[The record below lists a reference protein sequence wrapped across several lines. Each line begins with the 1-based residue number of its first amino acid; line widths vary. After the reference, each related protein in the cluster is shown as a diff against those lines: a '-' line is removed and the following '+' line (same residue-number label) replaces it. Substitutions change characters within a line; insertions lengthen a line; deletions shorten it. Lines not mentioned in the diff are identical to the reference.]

1 MILFMETERMEFATL
16 ACAFETLG
24 MAVVRLQIT
33 DADILLCKGSTKDT
47 AALEAVVMTDS
58 EQAVSLCNRFD
69 RMTIAPLIVISPV
82 ADERQTIDLLKAG
95 ADDVV
100 KHSVSFEELRA
111 RIARIKRRMFN
122 QASNATSGKLD
133 ISLDGTQ
140 PLLDGKA
147 FNLPRREL
155 RILEHLAWRRGH
167 RVTKEQ
173 LFNAVYGAFETG
185 FSETVIESHMCRLRR
200 RLRQEMAHDPISSVR
215 HLGYQ
220 LDPESFRIASATE
233 QVSAA

>member
-1 MILFMETERMEFATL
+1 MILFLEANGVGFGAL
-16 ACAFETLG
+16 ASAFETLG
-24 MAVVRLQIT
+24 LAVVRLQIS
-33 DADILLCKGSTKDT
+33 DADILLCKGSTKDI
-47 AALEAVVMTDS
+47 AAIEAVVMIDS
-58 EQAVSLCNRFD
+58 EQAVSLCSRFD
-69 RMTIAPLIVISPV
+69 RLTIAPLIVLSAV

-122 QASNATSGKLD
+122 QASAATSGKLD

-140 PLLDGKA
+140 PLLDGKV
-147 FNLPRREL
+147 FKLPRREL

-173 LFNAVYGAFETG
+173 LFNAVYGAFETS

-200 RLRQEMAHDPISSVR
+200 RLRQEMSHDPISSVR

-220 LDPESFRIASATE
+220 LDPESFRISSTAE
-233 QVSAA
+233 LVSAA